1 MKYIDVKGKKNKETI
16 NINVSRI
23 LMGSGDFL
31 KVENLEEA
39 GVILDQF
46 IEVGGTTFDTA
57 RHYRHSEKA
66 LGAWMDE
73 RNNRDQVV
81 ILTKCCHPVREAPD
95 TPRVKPEYILSDL
108 EESLGLLGTDYVDLL
123 ALHRDDLSQP
133 VGPLM
138 EMLHQLVEAGKVYA
152 IGASNWT
159 ITRIEEANAYARE
172 HGLTEFTF
180 ISPHLSLAKP
190 LKEIWPDT
198 VTADDAMQ
206 AWCLE
211 NDVPLIAWSAQAGGF
226 FTGRFTPDY
235 LEDQNMVD
243 VFYSD
248 ENWGRFDRAKEMA
261 AQKGVST
268 IQIALAYVV
277 NQRFST
283 GAVIG
288 PSNLSELLSSYAGA
302 QIELTEQEINWLKGG
317 VAHEG

>member
-1 MKYIDVKGKKNKETI
+1 MKYIGVQGKKQKEAI
-16 NINVSRI
+16 NLNVSRI

-31 KVENLEEA
+31 RVGNLDEA
-39 GVILDQF
+39 ELILDRF
-46 IEVGGTTFDTA
+46 MEIGGTTFDTA

-66 LGAWMDE
+66 LGAWMKE

-95 TPRVKPEYILSDL
+95 TPRVKPECILSDL
-108 EESLGLLGTDYVDLL
+108 EESLEMLATDYVDML
-123 ALHRDDLSQP
+123 ALHRDDPTQP

-138 EMLHQLVEAGKVYA
+138 ETLHQLIEVGKVYA

-159 ITRIEEANAYARE
+159 LARIDEANAYARK
-172 HGLTEFTF
+172 HRLTEFTF

-190 LKEIWPDT
+190 LKPIWPDT
-198 VTADDAMQ
+198 VAADDEMR
-206 AWCLE
+206 AWCEE
-211 NDVPLIAWSAQAGGF
+211 NNVPLVAWSAQAGGF
-226 FTGRFTPDY
+226 FTGRFTPDD

-248 ENWGRFDRAKEMA
+248 ENWARYDRAKQMA
-261 AQKGVST
+261 TEKSVST

-283 GAVIG
+283 GAIVG
-288 PSNLSELLSSYAGA
+288 SNNMLELMSSYEGSL
-302 QIELTEQEINWLKGG
+302 IHLTEKEVKWLEGD
-317 VAHEG
+317 VNHER